1 MKKFLQKLKNIFRRN
16 ELKKII
22 EIYKK
27 YEEIINYLV
36 IGGLTTLVNLIVKY
50 ALLFTVL
57 KAENPVQL
65 QIAVIVSWI
74 IACLFAYITN
84 RKIVFKS
91 KSEKIIKEFV
101 SFVTARLITLGMEML
116 IMYIFVTVL
125 RLNSNLWV
133 VVWSIV
139 AQVVVVVANYVFSKL
154 FIFKK
159 LCNSVSSV

>member
-1 MKKFLQKLKNIFRRN
+1 M
-16 ELKKII
+16 KKII

-74 IACLFAYITN
+74 VACLFAYITN

-116 IMYIFVTVL
+116 IMYIFVTAL

-159 LCNSVSSV
+159 ENNE